1 MSLHPSGR
9 RPESCRPGENA
20 GSEGRRGWRRGWRRG
35 LCCCPGLAGGQRLF
49 QCLKQAVN
57 RISVSITLTEML
69 SADFIFCTFLL

>member
-1 MSLHPSGR
+1 M
-9 RPESCRPGENA
+9 EA
-20 GSEGRRGWRRGWRRG
+20 GLEAEPVLLSR
-35 LCCCPGLAGGQRLF
+35 LAGGRRLF